1 MSSLSYY
8 KYMSYKNSLTQEA
21 TMNLSNEGPG
31 EAEEDEFVI
40 RLKDGSF
47 FSDAISGLQK
57 SIRRGWEAEALVLA
71 LGLYDSGYGAALAR
85 RIPVVAAEDIGLAAP
100 DVVAQACTLCATWLA
115 IRKDQKHQPADLLL
129 LMAVMLLCR
138 SANKNREVDNAAEVI
153 REEQKRGVGD
163 MPNDVI
169 ERHHELILDS
179 HTPRGAARLRKIA
192 QERGIPYEQ
201 MALEQFYRSSAV
213 LQPLT
218 EIGGDPWS
226 RKAYQL
232 VGLDYDEL
240 KGGKKSEG

>member
-1 MSSLSYY
+1 
-8 KYMSYKNSLTQEA
+8 
-21 TMNLSNEGPG
+21 MNASNEGQSKV
-31 EAEEDEFVI
+31 EEEEYVI

-47 FSDAISGLQK
+47 FADAVSGLQK

-100 DVVAQACTLCATWLA
+100 DVVAQACTLCSTWLA

-138 SANKNREVDNAAEVI
+138 SAKNREVDNAAEVI
-153 REEQKRGVGD
+153 REEQKRGIGD

-192 QERGIPYEQ
+192 QERGIPYEHV
-201 MALEQFYRSSAV
+201 ALEQFYQSSAV

-226 RKAYQL
+226 RKAYRL

-240 KGGKKSEG
+240 KCGKKSESDKWAADCEGD